1 MHWEELSWIQ
11 EAIWVED
18 IPDALLQVQIL
29 WGENQP
35 HKFLLLEA
43 NPMFACQRTA
53 GIHAGTQNVTTSGKH
68 SLDFILVSLIKEHD
82 RV

>member
-11 EAIWVED
+11 QATWVED

-35 HKFLLLEA
+35 HKFLFLEA

-68 SLDFILVSLIKEHD
+68 SLDFILVTLIKKDD